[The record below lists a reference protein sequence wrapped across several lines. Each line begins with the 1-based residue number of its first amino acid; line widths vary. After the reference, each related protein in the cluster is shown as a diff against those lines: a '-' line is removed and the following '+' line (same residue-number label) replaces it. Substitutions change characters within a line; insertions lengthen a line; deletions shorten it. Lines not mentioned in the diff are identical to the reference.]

1 MKFLLAGAIVLVPAT
16 WLSAQSGSI
25 TGTVFQSGDAQSIS
39 PLPGATVY
47 RSDFSASTQTDLKG
61 RFELPAG
68 GSDTV
73 IVSFVGF
80 NSDTII
86 TGNQKELQI
95 TLHAG
100 NVLKA
105 VEVEAAKESYF
116 ISRLDPIKTEVLTR
130 DELQKAA
137 CCNLSESFET
147 SNTVSAVTTDAVTGN
162 RQIEMLGLSGVYT
175 QIQRENLPQLRG
187 LLTQSGLSQIP
198 GTWIEKIQIGKG
210 VGSVVNGFES
220 ISGQIDIQLRAPLG
234 PEKMQLNVYSNLRG
248 RNELNFFRDIR
259 VGKKWSTLT
268 MLHGS
273 FMNASWDRNGD
284 GFMDNP
290 VSRNWNAENRWQ
302 FIGKR
307 MEAQFGF
314 HALQEEKTS
323 GTTQVLNMSDA
334 SKSWIY
340 NNNVS
345 RGDAFFKLGILFP
358 GHEFKSLA
366 VLGNGFLYRQKTIL
380 GSRQYLADWQSMSTQ
395 IIYQNY
401 IASDSRFSFKTGIN
415 VLYDGVNEIFDSN
428 DFDRKES
435 NIGGYFEHT
444 YKTENFTFIN
454 GFRLDYNNLYGW
466 FFIPRV
472 HAKFDLGEHITFRLA
487 GGKGRRTANVI
498 SENAGYLASSR
509 QLVIESTQ
517 NLKSSAYGLLPEL
530 AWNYGGGVV
539 YQYKWGRRE
548 GSFSADAWY
557 TSFERQSVV
566 DVDFS
571 PQKVLIYNLNHAS
584 TALSSQ
590 VDWTQ
595 EAGRAFT
602 LRFSY
607 KYTQSR
613 TQFRTAK
620 LFRPLVPFH
629 RALFNLGWKARKDR
643 WLADLTINYQGE
655 KRLPG
660 SFANPAEYQMRS
672 RSPDFAL
679 VNLQLTRNIKNVA
692 LYAGVENL
700 FDFRQLNQIVAANNP
715 QSEWFDASYI
725 WGPTMG
731 RIIYFGLRWK
741 LDAPL
746 D

>member
-1 MKFLLAGAIVLVPAT
+1 MRIKETLLAGAIILVSAT
-16 WLSAQSGSI
+16 GLSAQSSAVS
-25 TGTVFQSGDAQSIS
+25 GTVFQSDNGGPVS
-39 PLPGATVY
+39 PLPGAAVY
-47 RSDFSASTQTDLKG
+47 RSDFSATTQTDLKG

-80 NSDTII
+80 NADTVIV
-86 TGNQKELQI
+86 GSKQDLQI
-95 TLHAG
+95 TLFAG
-100 NVLKA
+100 TVLNT

-116 ISRLDPIKTEVLTR
+116 ISRLDPIKTEVVTR
-130 DELQKAA
+130 DELHKAA

-187 LLTQSGLSQIP
+187 LITHSGLSQIP
-198 GTWIEKIQIGKG
+198 GTWIEKIRIGKG

-220 ISGQIDIQLRAPLG
+220 ISGQIDIQLRAPFG
-234 PEKMQLNVYSNLRG
+234 PEKMQLNAYSNMRG

-259 VGKKWSTLT
+259 IGKKWSTLT

-290 VSRNWNAENRWQ
+290 DSRQWNAENRWQ

-323 GTTQVLNMSDA
+323 GTTAALNMSDA

-340 NNNVS
+340 NNEVS
-345 RGDAFFKLGILFP
+345 RGDAFFKLGILYP
-358 GHEFKSLA
+358 GYEFKSLA
-366 VLGNGFLYRQKTIL
+366 VLGNGFLYRQNTNL
-380 GSRQYLADWQSMSTQ
+380 GNRQYLADWQSLSTQ

-415 VLYDGVNEIFDSN
+415 VLYDAVNEIFDAN
-428 DFDRKES
+428 DFGRRES

-444 YKTENFTFIN
+444 FKTGIFTLIN

-466 FFIPRV
+466 FFIPRL
-472 HAKFDLGEHITFRLA
+472 HAKFDLGEHFTFRLA

-498 SENAGYLASSR
+498 SENTGYLASSR
-509 QLVIESTQ
+509 QLQIESTQ

-530 AWNYGGGVV
+530 AWNYGGGLV

-548 GSFSADAWY
+548 GSLSADAWY
-557 TSFERQSVV
+557 TSFDRQTVV
-566 DVDFS
+566 DLDYS
-571 PQKVLIYNLNHAS
+571 PQKLLIYNLDGAS

-590 VDWTQ
+590 FDWTQ
-595 EAGRAFT
+595 AAGRAFT
-602 LRFSY
+602 LRLSY
-607 KYTQSR
+607 KYTQSK
-613 TQFRTAK
+613 TQFKTGN
-620 LFRPLVPFH
+620 LFRPFVPFH
-629 RALFNLGWKARKDR
+629 RALFNLGWKARKDK

-660 SFANPAEYQMRS
+660 CSSNPAEYQMRR

-679 VNLQLTRNIKNVA
+679 INMQLTRNIKNVA

-700 FDFRQLNQIVAANNP
+700 FDFRQLTQIVAAENP
-715 QSEWFDASYI
+715 QSIWFDASYI
-725 WGPTMG
+725 WGPTLG
-731 RIIYFGLRWK
+731 RVIYVGMR
-741 LDAPL
+741 
-746 D
+746 